1 MNINKVS
8 YGLVGTV
15 LMGVSLTGCTE
26 PKYENKAKE
35 MAVKYLRGD
44 ELLKAERFASQ
55 QPNYDKYSGE
65 AITYWDS
72 LLIEAKSKEAYLK
85 GMQVIKDSAEG
96 KFFRK
101 EKFKAPLDTICS
113 EDFIEETIK
122 EYAKNTSAEEFIK
135 ARENAPGNY
144 VSGAYNNKAAST
156 HYWNLIT
163 TTGKQK
169 YAYNKGMV
177 DARNELIKK

>member
-113 EDFIEETIK
+113 DDFIEKTIN
-122 EYAKNTSAEEFIK
+122 EYAKNTSAEDFIK
-135 ARENAPGNY
+135 ARDNAPASY
-144 VSGAYNNKAAST
+144 VSRVNNNMAASA

-163 TTGKQK
+163 TSGKQK
-169 YAYNKGMV
+169 DAYQKGMA
-177 DARNELIKK
+177 DARKELKK